1 LWISLI
7 TPSAI
12 CPQSSSGR
20 LLARVVVVTI
30 EYQTDATA
38 KLKGNLSVSRHL
50 AQRRQRLI
58 DVAGFY
64 LPAREHQD
72 DGF

>member
-1 LWISLI
+1 VVETLQVRSHLWNLKK
-7 TPSAI
+7 
-12 CPQSSSGR
+12 
-20 LLARVVVVTI
+20 LARVVVVTI
-30 EYQTDATA
+30 DYQTDATA
-38 KLKGNLSVSRHL
+38 KLKGNFSVSRQL